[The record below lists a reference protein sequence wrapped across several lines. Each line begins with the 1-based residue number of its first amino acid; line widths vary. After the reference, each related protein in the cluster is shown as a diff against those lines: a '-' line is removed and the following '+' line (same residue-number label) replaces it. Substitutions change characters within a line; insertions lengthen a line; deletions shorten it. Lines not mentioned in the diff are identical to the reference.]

1 MKRVFYITETNKPH
15 ICEQINAANVGQ
27 VVEIKDPTRNLDQN
41 ALLWP
46 LLEAVS
52 KQVEWYGKKL
62 GPWEWKDVFS
72 AAHKKSTVVPGID
85 GGFVV
90 CGQST
95 SKMTKKEFSE
105 LIELIYAFG
114 AERNVK
120 FPTDKP

>member
-1 MKRVFYITETNKPH
+1 MKKVFVKTETNTDH
-15 ICEQINAANVGQ
+15 ICEAVKAANVGQ

-52 KQVEWYGKKL
+52 KQVVWYGKKL
-62 GPWEWKDVFS
+62 GPWEWKDIFS
-72 AAHKKSTVVPGID
+72 AAHKKSNVVPGID

-95 SKMTKKEFSE
+95 SKMTKKDFSDF
-105 LIELIYAFG
+105 IEIIYAFG
-114 AERNVK
+114 VEHGVK
-120 FPTDKP
+120 FDR